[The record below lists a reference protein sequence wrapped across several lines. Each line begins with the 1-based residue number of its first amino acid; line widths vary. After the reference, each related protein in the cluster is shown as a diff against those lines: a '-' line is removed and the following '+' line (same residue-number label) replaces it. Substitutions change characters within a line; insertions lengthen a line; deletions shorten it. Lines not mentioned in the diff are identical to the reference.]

1 VNGFTIYMLL
11 AVVVSILFHAFC
23 KNFILASTLAAAL
36 CAIGNVVDEILRAAR
51 AHPGTFE
58 IRPSDLVFWLPMD
71 FLMGAVPAL
80 IVATI
85 TGLPF
90 LFVRRAT
97 QKDSHSGPT
106 KSAGIGS

>member
-1 VNGFTIYMLL
+1 MNGFTIYMLI

-23 KNFILASTLAAAL
+23 KKFILASILSAAL
-36 CAIGNVVDEILRAAR
+36 CAIGNVVDETFRAAR

-58 IRPSDLVFWLPMD
+58 IRPNDLVFWLPMD

-80 IVATI
+80 FVATI

-90 LFVRRAT
+90 LFVRKSHA
-97 QKDSHSGPT
+97 DSQQNS
-106 KSAGIGS
+106 